1 MTDIVTF
8 GETML
13 RFSPPRGDRLER
25 TRELDVQAG
34 GAESNVAA
42 AAANLGCDTVWLS
55 KLPASPLGRRIVSE
69 LESYGVETN
78 IAWDDRDEA
87 RVGTYYLEYGG
98 EPRGTNVI
106 YDRANAAITTATVDD
121 LDTDPIDDADVF
133 YTSGITPAL
142 SETAATTTEAL
153 LQRAQAAGTTTAFDL
168 NYRSKLWSPD
178 EAAEQYRDLFA
189 HVDVL
194 VAPVSDTRTCLG
206 LDGDAAE
213 MAEHLAST
221 YDFETVVVT
230 RGGEG
235 ALALH
240 DGDVAEQSVF
250 AADTYDAIGTGDAF
264 VGGFLSKRLD
274 GGTLREALAYGA
286 ATASLKRTIDGDV
299 ALVTPAE
306 VDTVVADEHDTISR

>member
-1 MTDIVTF
+1 MADIVTF

-13 RFSPPRGDRLER
+13 RLSPPRGDRLER

-34 GAESNVAA
+34 GAESNVAVA
-42 AAANLGCDTVWLS
+42 AARLGCETTWLS
-55 KLPASPLGRRIVSE
+55 KLPASPLGRRIAAE
-69 LESYGVETN
+69 LEGYGIDTG
-78 IAWDDRDEA
+78 IAWDERDEA

-106 YDRANAAITTATVDD
+106 YDRANASVTTVTVDD
-121 LDTDPIDDADVF
+121 LPADVVDDAEVF

-142 SETAATTTEAL
+142 SETAAETTRAL
-153 LQRAQAAGTTTAFDL
+153 LQRAREAGTETAFDL
-168 NYRSKLWSPD
+168 NYRSKLWAPE
-178 EAAEQYRDLFA
+178 EAAEGYRELFP

-194 VAPVSDTRTCLG
+194 VAPASDVRTCLD
-206 LDGDAAE
+206 LDGTAVE
-213 MAEHLAST
+213 MANHLAST

-230 RGGEG
+230 RGDAG

-240 DGDVAEQSVF
+240 DGEVREQSVF

-264 VGGFLSKRLD
+264 VGGFLSKRVD
-274 GGTLREALAYGA
+274 GGTLQQSLAYGA

-299 ALVTPAE
+299 ALVT
-306 VDTVVADEHDTISR
+306 ADEVEAVIAEESDAISR